1 MKFLIIFLSI
11 LFSYHL
17 FAEDI
22 KDCNC
27 TDGFVEYCKYDETK
41 NFIGFCSNEKG
52 RQIGKTFYEDGTSF
66 EKVDVEEVGEDLK
79 AHGFEPT
86 GSEMLCNGMTG
97 EMMSSSVF
105 IGPVYYQRLKH
116 IVSDKIHSRATGAV
130 QSLTRQPL
138 DGRSRGG
145 GYVNYFF
152 LLLSFFFSP
161 SSCTLPQVALWWCV
175 KISSL
180 MIPFS

>member
-11 LFSYHL
+11 LFSHHI

-66 EKVDVEEVGEDLK
+66 EG
-79 AHGFEPT
+79 
-86 GSEMLCNGMTG
+86 N
-97 EMMSSSVF
+97 
-105 IGPVYYQRLKH
+105 YYQDLYS
-116 IVSDKIHSRATGAV
+116 VGTMTWPNGD
-130 QSLTRQPL
+130 SL
-138 DGRSRGG
+138 RGEFVVANA
-145 GYVNYFF
+145 GY
-152 LLLSFFFSP
+152 
-161 SSCTLPQVALWWCV
+161 TLEAG
-175 KISSL
+175 ID
-180 MIPFS
+180 